1 VVLRSAPGHLA
12 QAVASGLT
20 NITAE
25 GGLDASGFAKYT
37 IDLSK

>member
-1 VVLRSAPGHLA
+1 VK
-12 QAVASGLT
+12 

-37 IDLSK
+37 VDLSK